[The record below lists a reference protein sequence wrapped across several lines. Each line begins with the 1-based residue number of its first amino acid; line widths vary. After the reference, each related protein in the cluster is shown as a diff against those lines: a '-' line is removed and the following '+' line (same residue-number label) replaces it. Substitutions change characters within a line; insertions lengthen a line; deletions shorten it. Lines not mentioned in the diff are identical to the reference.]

1 MICNKTIKKNKIN
14 VYYIMS
20 TEKST
25 IYNIN
30 WKLFYELTE
39 GKLSNNKL
47 SSSDIFEIVL
57 KSYGIFS
64 NSDVDMSI
72 LAEGLTKKVI
82 ELKGEKNILY
92 LFFDITLL
100 ILLKRVVTKD
110 DDKNFLKDTIIY
122 NMKRLCG
129 SAEMVWE

>member
-14 VYYIMS
+14 AYYIMS

-30 WKLFYELTE
+30 WNLFYELTE

-47 SSSDIFEIVL
+47 SSAAVFEIVL

-64 NSDVDMSI
+64 ISDVDMSI

-82 ELKGEKNILY
+82 ELKKEKNILY

-100 ILLKRVVTKD
+100 ILLKGIVTKD
-110 DDKNFLKDTIIY
+110 DEKILKDIIIY

-129 SAEMVWE
+129 SVEMVWE

>member
-1 MICNKTIKKNKIN
+1 
-14 VYYIMS
+14 MS

-30 WKLFYELTE
+30 WNLFYELTE

-47 SSSDIFEIVL
+47 SSAAVFEIVL

-64 NSDVDMSI
+64 ISDVDMSI

-82 ELKGEKNILY
+82 ELKKEKNILY

-100 ILLKRVVTKD
+100 ILLKGIVTKD
-110 DDKNFLKDTIIY
+110 DEKILKDIIIY

-129 SAEMVWE
+129 SVEMVWE